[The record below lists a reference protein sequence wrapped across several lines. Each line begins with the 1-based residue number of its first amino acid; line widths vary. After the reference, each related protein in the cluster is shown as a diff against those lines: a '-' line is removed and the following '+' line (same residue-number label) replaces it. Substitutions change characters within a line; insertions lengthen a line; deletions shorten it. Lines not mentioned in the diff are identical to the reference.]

1 MLELVRIVCTANF
14 NYSILLCFLFSFCVA
29 FCAVLRSARD
39 KLSQATVS
47 LQRRSPFFR
56 PAAASY
62 LLFVWTAQLICQ
74 CPVTSPSIQQA
85 HTHTH
90 TGMAGWLIVLLL
102 LLALL
107 LRTLKPIAFG
117 GRNGVKTQKHMP
129 HHMLAL
135 SLSLSLSL
143 SLPLSCLLSLSDCVG
158 IVYKFSHIMAT
169 AAIFTTAAACER
181 EQCRCCCYWCC
192 LCRSRRCCLFIL

>member
-1 MLELVRIVCTANF
+1 MVELVRTVCTANL
-14 NYSILLCFLFSFCVA
+14 NYSILLCFPFS
-29 FCAVLRSARD
+29 FCAVLCSARD

-47 LQRRSPFFR
+47 LRRRGPFFR
-56 PAAASY
+56 PAAAAAAAAASY

-90 TGMAGWLIVLLL
+90 TGTAGWLIVLLL

-135 SLSLSLSL
+135 SLFRSPSL
-143 SLPLSCLLSLSDCVG
+143 LLSLSV
-158 IVYKFSHIMAT
+158 
-169 AAIFTTAAACER
+169 
-181 EQCRCCCYWCC
+181 
-192 LCRSRRCCLFIL
+192 

>member
-1 MLELVRIVCTANF
+1 MLHFSLCCCFFKKCVELVRIVCTANF

-29 FCAVLRSARD
+29 FCAVLRSVRD

-47 LQRRSPFFR
+47 LRRRSPFCR
-56 PAAASY
+56 PAAAASY

-90 TGMAGWLIVLLL
+90 TGTAGWVIVLLL

-129 HHMLAL
+129 HHMVAL
-135 SLSLSLSL
+135 SLSHSLACSL
-143 SLPLSCLLSLSDCVG
+143 CLTVLVSFTNS
-158 IVYKFSHIMAT
+158 
-169 AAIFTTAAACER
+169 AI
-181 EQCRCCCYWCC
+181 
-192 LCRSRRCCLFIL
+192 